1 MRFLDDTI
9 AAMSTEKTMT
19 WMPLNLPWNQQF
31 WDGLDSMRA
40 MRLNPHWHIEEND
53 GYTEYDIPGDGSRYD
68 IDDILAD
75 RQFTLRANIEHGQ
88 GHWKVTFNGVD
99 LAIHARS
106 EDNGKNTALAYEYT
120 PFGENAPS
128 SETMETLV
136 RHWLPSIREYYRLFT
151 ADTVRNRFF
160 RFFMDKVMLRMN
172 PTQRRICAFMFKL
185 TLLEVLLIIVL
196 GVGFYFYAN
205 TGGTP

>member
-1 MRFLDDTI
+1 MT
-9 AAMSTEKTMT
+9 TETTMN
-19 WMPLNLPWNQQF
+19 WMPLNLPWKQDF
-31 WDGLDSMRA
+31 WDKLGAMRT

-53 GYTEYDIPGDGSRYD
+53 GYSEVDIPGDGDQYD
-68 IDDILAD
+68 IDDILVD
-75 RQFTLRANIEHGQ
+75 RQFPLRTEVEHGEGSWTVQ
-88 GHWKVTFNGVD
+88 FKGVN
-99 LAIHARS
+99 LTLHARS
-106 EDNGKNTALAYEYT
+106 EDDGDNTAIAYEYA
-120 PFGENAPS
+120 PFNDKAPS
-128 SETMETLV
+128 SEKMEELV

-151 ADTVRNRFF
+151 ADSMRNRFF
-160 RFFMDKVMLRMN
+160 RFLMDKIMLRMN